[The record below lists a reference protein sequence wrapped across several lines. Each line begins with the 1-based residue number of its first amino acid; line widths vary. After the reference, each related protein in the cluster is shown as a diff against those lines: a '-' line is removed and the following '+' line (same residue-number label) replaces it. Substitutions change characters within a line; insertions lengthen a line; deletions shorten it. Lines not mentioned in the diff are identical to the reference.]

1 VAITTGHHGSKFGL
15 PPDQA
20 LEAIAQARA
29 AGLEVAGLHVHIRSQ
44 LLEAQAAHTSVDWL
58 ADFAADC
65 RAELDW
71 TPDVVDLGV
80 QYVADEAPPTIED
93 FVFALVGRLE
103 HE

>member
-44 LLEAQAAHTSVDWL
+44 LLDAQAAHTSVDWL
-58 ADFAADC
+58 SERVRRGRGPRRSRVD
-65 RAELDW
+65 AESS
-71 TPDVVDLGV
+71 
-80 QYVADEAPPTIED
+80 
-93 FVFALVGRLE
+93 
-103 HE
+103 